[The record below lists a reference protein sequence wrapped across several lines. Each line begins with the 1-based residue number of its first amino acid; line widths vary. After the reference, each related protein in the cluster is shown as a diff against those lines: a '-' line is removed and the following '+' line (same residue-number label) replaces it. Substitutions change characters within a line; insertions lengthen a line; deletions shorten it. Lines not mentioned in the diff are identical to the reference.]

1 MCIRNKVR
9 GNGISEICLKHGRP
23 CWPPRVRGQK
33 CEPVLSRC
41 KWQKFACVFG
51 ANADK
56 PVIFSFTNLYKLN
69 LLIENSPN
77 KESSF
82 VYGTYPAL
90 INLAWIH
97 QWVKIIPVFFFFLT
111 YEWNLLIRYY
121 LMRHCFSHSHPA
133 LEVESFYNASK
144 KKNPAS
150 PYFYSILA
158 TAHHPVVISQLYP
171 GFWQDY

>member
-1 MCIRNKVR
+1 MARPALLAATCTRTKSV
-9 GNGISEICLKHGRP
+9 SP
-23 CWPPRVRGQK
+23 CWVGANDK
-33 CEPVLSRC
+33 NLLA
-41 KWQKFACVFG
+41 FFG

-56 PVIFSFTNLYKLN
+56 PVIFLFANLNKLN